1 MRPVINPMTIGM
13 YRGAFWVPFWTHL
26 APFGIPLGHL
36 WGLISLTFLG
46 VLFFIKKGGPG
57 TTRILNPR
65 SFWEPFWLHFHNF
78 SSLFWKPQKQ
88 VLALPYSTFEGFCS
102 PKALILGS
110 SFGSVFGP
118 FLDPSKRRPAGRT
131 GLNHWPPRGSNLVR
145 RGEDLGG
152 GFVDSSRFR

>member
-1 MRPVINPMTIGM
+1 MPFGYHFGSSWLHLGSLWATFGVSFRSLFG
-13 YRGAFWVPFWTHL
+13 GAFFHQKRRSKNHPGLQTGVH
-26 APFGIPLGHL
+26 FG
-36 WGLISLTFLG
+36 S
-46 VLFFIKKGGPG
+46 
-57 TTRILNPR
+57 
-65 SFWEPFWLHFHNF
+65 HFGSIFHHF

-118 FLDPSKRRPAGRT
+118 FLDPSKRRPAGRS
-131 GLNHWPPRGSNLVR
+131 GLNPWPPRGSILVR